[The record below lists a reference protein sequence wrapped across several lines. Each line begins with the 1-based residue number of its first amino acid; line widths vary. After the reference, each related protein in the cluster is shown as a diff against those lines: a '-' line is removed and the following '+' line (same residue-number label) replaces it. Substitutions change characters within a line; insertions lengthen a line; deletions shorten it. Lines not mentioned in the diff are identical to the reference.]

1 MKIQNYCKVTERLA
15 PDPSL
20 KEEIMKKAALLPAAT
35 GSDTNSTQ
43 NGKIRRHINGKA
55 IAGAGIAAALVAGN
69 AALFANLL
77 HDKNTP
83 QTPAVSE
90 IQEVTPGTAHYAQCM
105 QDYYAYKTGVPC
117 TYDFTGMGMDLDY
130 VWDYADYRIT
140 LHAAAGDA
148 FQMHFFYDVIP
159 LKGQKYADAETYADL
174 IDQMD
179 YQDWPSVQTCY
190 SMHEEDGSPLYG
202 STGSDPGTAYA
213 VTNDGENGGEVWH
226 MHSVVY
232 DTSGFGFE
240 PVGFY
245 VQVNERKPDAKNG
258 WMWECAGTD
267 TQDPDTNE
275 LNYLQF
281 DFIQKPEWFD
291 ACFPPETGLSAYTHI
306 AVTPLTVMLKD
317 DYADN
322 FPYTTWQLEAGQH
335 TGDEAASE
343 DMAHL
348 DEMQADCSMQ
358 TAVGE
363 ISEQPLDT
371 PTRFAVNLYSDKSV
385 SASTWYY
392 PLSKPVVPEQCFS
405 VTLNSTVIL
414 LTTADVKD
422 PQTAESVTESTENA
436 GNYAALMQ
444 DYFGGDLD
452 YSEFGQDCDLRWKTD
467 DAEFMLTAI
476 GGDAYH
482 LYYFFDTVIPAEA
495 DASDYSLS
503 LLPVMQNQ
511 ILGLQTEELHAELT
525 GQDKAED
532 GRQICHW
539 VSSVNYA
546 HGKQF
551 FSLGFLS
558 YALRALPMQ
567 KNPYSGQMMPAG
579 EAQMLTAD
587 FLKGGAGSCRYLQ
600 PDTVIPYNGRD
611 YAAVYVSPFGLRLT
625 EGLPGKAVDG
635 EHELPLVKCTG
646 QKDFYAAYA
655 ADNASAA
662 EFQTLE
668 VNSVCELVFSGE
680 GWDDFI
686 TVDVEFRHPV
696 DLRKAW
702 LLKIAGTVIGGYPIQ
717 FPDNGSDQ
725 AKEAVIVMNDFLTAC
740 CDEQRDKMRELSLI
754 EEYVRGY
761 SVIGRTE
768 EGIEEEVNN
777 QIDRYAQIIAFTLS
791 EPTEVTEEWAEIR
804 QLERDHTDLMHFI
817 ERDLGR
823 SDLVINDATVFLDRI
838 DRVYK
843 FTVELRIK
851 NENGEPEDKTV
862 EMFAARYDGKWYA
875 EPIEPLVPH
884 ISEDGKQRLAEYRAK
899 EAAGQ
904 KTE

>member
-1 MKIQNYCKVTERLA
+1 MKIQDYSRVTERLK
-15 PDPSL
+15 PDPAL
-20 KEEIMKKAALLPAAT
+20 KEAIMQKAAQRPAAS
-35 GSDTNSTQ
+35 GSKAEKQKSQ
-43 NGKIRRHINGKA
+43 KIQRHINGKA

-130 VWDYADYRIT
+130 VWDCADYRIT

-159 LKGQKYADAETYADL
+159 LKGQKYADAETYANW
-174 IDQMD
+174 IDRMN
-179 YQDWPSVQTCY
+179 YQDWPCVQTLY
-190 SMHEEDGSPLYG
+190 SMHEENGSPLYG

-226 MHSVVY
+226 MHAVVY

-245 VQVNERKPDAKNG
+245 VQVNERRPDAKHG

-267 TQDPDTNE
+267 TQDPDSNE
-275 LNYLQF
+275 LNFLQF

-317 DYADN
+317 DFADT
-322 FPYTTWQLEAGQH
+322 FPYKKYQEEADKTTGTDIEMNHPEELPAVCVLETADGKI
-335 TGDEAASE
+335 A
-343 DMAHL
+343 
-348 DEMQADCSMQ
+348 EM
-358 TAVGE
+358 
-363 ISEQPLDT
+363 PLES
-371 PTRFAVNLYSDKSV
+371 PTKYTVNLYPETEV
-385 SASTWYY
+385 TASTWYY
-392 PLSKPVVPEQCFS
+392 PLGTPVNPLRCSAIVLENTQIPLYIEGVADPQAAETVPES
-405 VTLNSTVIL
+405 
-414 LTTADVKD
+414 
-422 PQTAESVTESTENA
+422 TESTEST

-444 DYFGGDLD
+444 DYFGGGLD
-452 YSEFGQDCDLRWKTD
+452 YSDFGQDCDLRWETD
-467 DAEFMLTAI
+467 DAAFTLTAI

-587 FLKGGAGSCRYLQ
+587 FLKGGAGSCTYLQ

-625 EGLPGKAVDG
+625 EGLSGKAVDG
-635 EHELPLVKCTG
+635 GHELPLVKCTG
-646 QKDFYAAYA
+646 QKEFYAAYA
-655 ADNASAA
+655 ADNSSAA

-668 VNSVCELVFSGE
+668 VDSVCELVFSGE

-717 FPDNGSDQ
+717 FPDNGSDP
-725 AKEAVIVMNDFLTAC
+725 AKEAEVVMNDFLTAC
-740 CDEQRDKMRELSLI
+740 CDEQRDKMQELSLI
-754 EEYVRGY
+754 EEVVRGY
-761 SVIGRTE
+761 REPDTE
-768 EGIEEEVNN
+768 EAIAEEISNYLDE
-777 QIDRYAQIIAFTLS
+777 YSQIIAFTLS
-791 EPTEVTEEWAEIR
+791 EPTEVTEEWAEIG
-804 QLERDHTDLMHFI
+804 QLEQDYTDLMRYRK
-817 ERDLGR
+817 RDPGLR
-823 SDLVINDATVFLDRI
+823 ADFNDITDFFR
-838 DRVYK
+838 RVDCAYK
-843 FTVELRIK
+843 FTVKLRIK
-851 NENGEPEDKTV
+851 NESGEPQEKTA
-862 EMFAARYDGKWYA
+862 EMSAARYDGKWYA
-875 EPIEPLVPH
+875 EPIEMLVP
-884 ISEDGKQRLAEYRAK
+884 IMSDEEKQELSDYRAK
-899 EAAGQ
+899 GAA
-904 KTE
+904 ESN